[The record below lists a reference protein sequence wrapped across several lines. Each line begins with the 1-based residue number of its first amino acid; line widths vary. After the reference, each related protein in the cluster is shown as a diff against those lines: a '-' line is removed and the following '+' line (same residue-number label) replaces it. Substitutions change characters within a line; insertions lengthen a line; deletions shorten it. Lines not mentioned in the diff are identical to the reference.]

1 MEDNQITD
9 NDKEDDKQD
18 RIELV
23 QRAVEGDKEA
33 FTNLYMLTYSEVY
46 HIVKVFIHNEDT
58 AQDIVQETYYKS
70 LRKIKQL
77 KEPDKFP
84 VWIKKIAVNTA
95 KAHLRKVDWVLFS
108 EADGEGG
115 KSIAELQDERL
126 EHIPE
131 IVVDQA
137 ETKELIDQ
145 ILGELD
151 EKQRMADVGQRD
163 RRSFK
168 LQRKYC
174 KEPSELCEKKD
185 RKRDRRTGEKGSY
198 PADSCTGSD
207 SHVSVSET
215 SGSSGTDTEGEVP
228 GESGDRKSD
237 CHRNCSSSDLYGNR
251 TRCCE
256 NSGQAPAGA
265 GDTGAAGGYR

>member
-33 FTNLYMLTYSEVY
+33 FTNLYTLTYSEVY

-115 KSIAELQDERL
+115 KSIAEL
-126 EHIPE
+126 
-131 IVVDQA
+131 
-137 ETKELIDQ
+137 
-145 ILGELD
+145 
-151 EKQRMADVGQRD
+151 
-163 RRSFK
+163 
-168 LQRKYC
+168 
-174 KEPSELCEKKD
+174 EKKGVIL
-185 RKRDRRTGEKGSY
+185 RTAA
-198 PADSCTGSD
+198 PD

-251 TRCCE
+251 DRCCE
-256 NSGQAPAGA
+256 NSGQASAGA